1 MYPAGV
7 PALWLVMS
15 VAFLYPGEG
24 SERAGM
30 AAALHATDRAVL
42 DRHLRLAGDVT
53 GLPVRRLCLEGSA
66 EQLVRPDVG
75 QPALFALCLA
85 LTEVARAHGVEPAMA
100 AGRGVGELAAA
111 VATGALDPVDGMRL
125 VALRSRLLAY
135 PGGEDALARRARAMA
150 WRPAAIPVALNA
162 FGGLVTEPDAIR
174 SGIVAAGA
182 IGDTSASWHDC
193 LHALTAAG
201 ASAFL
206 ELGPA
211 AAPPRALQGEWPA
224 AVAGSRADIAAFA
237 RDREAALSAA
247 AR

>member
-1 MYPAGV
+1 
-7 PALWLVMS
+7 MS
-15 VAFLYPGEG
+15 VAFLYPAEG

-42 DRHLRLAGDVT
+42 DRHLRLAADVT
-53 GLPVRRLCLEGSA
+53 GLPVRRWCLEGSA
-66 EQLVRPDVG
+66 EQLARPDVG

-85 LTEVARAHGVEPAMA
+85 LTEVAREHGIEPALA

-111 VATGALDPVDGMRL
+111 VAAGALAAADGMRL
-125 VALRSRLLAY
+125 VALRSRVLAY
-135 PGGEDALARRARAMA
+135 PGGGDALARRAAAML

-162 FGGLVTEPDAIR
+162 FGGLVTEPEAIR
-174 SGIVAAGA
+174 SALVVPNGAG
-182 IGDTSASWHDC
+182 SWHDC

-211 AAPPRALQGEWPA
+211 AAPPRALCGEWPT
-224 AVAGSRADIAAFA
+224 AVASSRAEIAAFA
-237 RDREAALSAA
+237 QLRERRLSSAA
-247 AR
+247 R